1 MDIVNAIIIALHL
14 LGLVI
19 AMGSSVALPLVMS
32 RIASAGEG
40 ERDKLFGV
48 GSGLM
53 RNANIGLGLLW
64 VTGILSV
71 VLKYGGIDG
80 LDFWFWTKIVLVV
93 VLSASI
99 GMGSAAFR
107 RFKAGDKAAGE
118 RVAMIGKINLIT
130 GALIILTAVLAFG

>member
-1 MDIVNAIIIALHL
+1 MDIVNNIIVALHL

-19 AMGSSVALPLVMS
+19 AMGSSMAFRLVMP

-40 ERDKLFGV
+40 EQDKLFSI

-64 VTGILSV
+64 VTGILAV
-71 VLKYGGIDG
+71 VLKYGGVDG
-80 LDFWFWTKIVLVV
+80 LDFWFWTKIALVV

-107 RFKAGDKAAGE
+107 RFKAGDKASGA
-118 RVAMIGKINLIT
+118 RLAMIGQINLVT
-130 GALIILTAVLAFG
+130 GALIILTAVFAFG

>member
-1 MDIVNAIIIALHL
+1 MDIVNTLIIALHF

-19 AMGSSVALPLVMS
+19 AMGSSVAFLLVMP

-40 ERDKLFGV
+40 ERDQLFGV

-53 RNANIGLGLLW
+53 RNANIGLGVLW
-64 VTGILSV
+64 LTGILSV
-71 VLKYGGIDG
+71 VLKYGGVDG
-80 LDFWFWTKIVLVV
+80 LDFWFWTKIALVV

-107 RFKAGDKAAGE
+107 RFKGGDKASGA
-118 RVAMIGKINLIT
+118 RLAMIGKINLIT
-130 GALIILTAVLAFG
+130 GTLIILTAVLAFG

>member
-1 MDIVNAIIIALHL
+1 MDIVNAVIIALHL

-19 AMGSSVALPLVMS
+19 TMGSSMALSLVMP
-32 RIASAGEG
+32 RIATAGEG
-40 ERDKLFGV
+40 ERDGLFGI

-64 VTGILSV
+64 VTGILAV
-71 VLKYGGIDG
+71 VLIYGGVGG
-80 LDFWFWTKIVLVV
+80 LGLWFWIKIALVV

-107 RFKAGDKAAGE
+107 RFKAGDRASGA
-118 RVAMIGKINLIT
+118 RLAMIGNINLIT
-130 GALIILTAVLAFG
+130 GALIILTAVFAFR